1 MNPRFVLLPLLLACN
16 ALFAQT
22 VNEPAQRQE
31 REEGRKN
38 QRVEFIRIEDG
49 GAVIDEVRYGG
60 QTRSVIV
67 QPKANMPQYE
77 LQPADMARSRPA
89 DNRDG
94 LSSAG
99 GQRVWNLFRF

>member
-1 MNPRFVLLPLLLACN
+1 MSPRLLLPLLLACT

-22 VNEPAQRQE
+22 ANEPAQRQE

-49 GAVIDEVRYGG
+49 GAIIDEVRYAG